1 MTSSASLS
9 FCLNCL
15 DIWLGTN
22 ELVNLG
28 KHCHW
33 NVMCLGFYLSQRK
46 RPLPSECV
54 RVSPPR
60 RFLLENF
67 SVLSTVSILIPLRT
81 NAYTKNCISGSVHF
95 KRLSRKGKFLFL
107 FFSWTAHLMMFLKI
121 TVLATEYSA
130 FLKLE
135 TRESL
140 VFVWVAAMLLFTKGS
155 CRYTAF
161 FFFNKMIFMTA
172 FSSQVFLTLPALI
185 WTLVCTS
192 WSKWY

>member
-95 KRLSRKGKFLFL
+95 KIKQRNDVILWWDSGLFQSRYDRICWHQKWK
-107 FFSWTAHLMMFLKI
+107 
-121 TVLATEYSA
+121 YSDY
-130 FLKLE
+130 FK
-135 TRESL
+135 
-140 VFVWVAAMLLFTKGS
+140 K
-155 CRYTAF
+155 YTHNSKHKHTHSSF
-161 FFFNKMIFMTA
+161 PKME
-172 FSSQVFLTLPALI
+172 
-185 WTLVCTS
+185 S
-192 WSKWY
+192 WSMYVLTHQYIVSSFLC

>member
-22 ELVNLG
+22 ELANLG

-107 FFSWTAHLMMFLKI
+107 FIFIFLLNSPFNDVSENHCFGNWIFSFFKVRNQGILSFCL
-121 TVLATEYSA
+121 
-130 FLKLE
+130 
-135 TRESL
+135 
-140 VFVWVAAMLLFTKGS
+140 GS
-155 CRYTAF
+155 R
-161 FFFNKMIFMTA
+161 
-172 FSSQVFLTLPALI
+172 
-185 WTLVCTS
+185 
-192 WSKWY
+192 